1 MKTNGMR
8 MDSSSGGAPLIG
20 GTFAG
25 TPESITLSVD
35 SLSQRQ
41 IYKGPPQNLQPSTHH
56 PTWKRSPIVDI
67 TQDSVIAAA
76 NSSEYP
82 PTQVKTATKN
92 IPIILTKVHSSFF
105 NISIELHI
113 ICFRLPAIRMTS
125 MGKGYQPFNEETR
138 V

>member
-20 GTFAG
+20 GTVAG

-92 IPIILTKVHSSFF
+92 IPIIVIAPFSILALNFISSV
-105 NISIELHI
+105 SG
-113 ICFRLPAIRMTS
+113 FRLLVRRPWAKDINSSTKKR
-125 MGKGYQPFNEETR
+125 GCK
-138 V
+138 

>member
-8 MDSSSGGAPLIG
+8 MDSSAGGAPLIG
-20 GTFAG
+20 GTVAG
-25 TPESITLSVD
+25 TPDSITLSVD

-67 TQDSVIAAA
+67 TQDSVTAAA

-82 PTQVKTATKN
+82 PMQVKTATKN
-92 IPIILTKVHSSFF
+92 IPIIVFDKSVELFVSSKL
-105 NISIELHI
+105 NVISSVSGV
-113 ICFRLPAIRMTS
+113 RLQA
-125 MGKGYQPFNEETR
+125 
-138 V
+138 